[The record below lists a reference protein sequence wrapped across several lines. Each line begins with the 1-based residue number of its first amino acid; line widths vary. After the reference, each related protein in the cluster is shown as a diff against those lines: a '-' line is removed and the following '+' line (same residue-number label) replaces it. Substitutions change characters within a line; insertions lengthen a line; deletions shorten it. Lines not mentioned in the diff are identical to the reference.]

1 MAKKYPKLK
10 DPHHELVKAAKS
22 DPKLKPD
29 QSQIHAV
36 SGIGVTGLLGS
47 IGLEALDFLG
57 ENVAEI
63 IGGGTGAGIVIFFV
77 VKFFITEIGELNDHG
92 KA

>member
-1 MAKKYPKLK
+1 MEKTPKDPHREFVKEAKAHPKLK
-10 DPHHELVKAAKS
+10 QDK
-22 DPKLKPD
+22 
-29 QSQIHAV
+29 SQIHAV

-57 ENVAEI
+57 ENVAEF

-77 VKFFITEIGELNDHG
+77 VKFFITEMGEMSDLGHQ
-92 KA
+92 

>member
-1 MAKKYPKLK
+1 MAKENPKIE
-10 DPHHELVKAAKS
+10 DPHDEIIKEVKS
-22 DPKLKPD
+22 DPDLKKS

-36 SGIGVTGLLGS
+36 SGIGASGVLGS

-63 IGGGTGAGIVIFFV
+63 IGGGTGAGVVVFFIA
-77 VKFFITEIGELNDHG
+77 KFFITEMGELNDHG
-92 KA
+92 H

>member
-1 MAKKYPKLK
+1 MPNDKEFK
-10 DPHHELVKAAKS
+10 DPHHEIVKEMKS
-22 DPKLKPD
+22 CPELKKN

-47 IGLEALDFLG
+47 IGLEAMSFLG

-63 IGGGTGAGIVIFFV
+63 IGGGTGAGVVIFFLA
-77 VKFFITEIGELNDHG
+77 KFFITEVGEHNNI
-92 KA
+92 

>member
-1 MAKKYPKLK
+1 MAKGTSK
-10 DPHHELVKAAKS
+10 DPHRELVKEAKAH
-22 DPKLKPD
+22 PELKKD

-47 IGLEALDFLG
+47 VGLEALDFLG
-57 ENVAEI
+57 ENVAEF

-77 VKFFITEIGELNDHG
+77 VKFFVTEMGEMADLGH
-92 KA
+92 

>member
-1 MAKKYPKLK
+1 MAKDETKIE
-10 DPHHELVKAAKS
+10 DPHHDIVKEIKACPELKKN
-22 DPKLKPD
+22 

-47 IGLEALDFLG
+47 IGLEAMNWLG

-63 IGGGTGAGIVIFFV
+63 VGGGTGAGVVIFFIA
-77 VKFFITEIGELNDHG
+77 KFFITEMGELNDHG
-92 KA
+92 H